1 LHFSHSRF
9 RFFLYF
15 SIVIFIEL
23 IKDEGEISM
32 KSIIVTGAGSG
43 LGKELSLLFS
53 QQGYHVLLTGRSV
66 DKLSAVKTEI
76 EQAGGAADYVVLDV
90 QKESD
95 ILKRM
100 EEISKSY
107 KIFGLVNNAGAGHFG
122 PFVKLT
128 QQEIS
133 EMLHTNVLGTIL
145 MTKAVFPLF
154 QEQGEGLLINIIST
168 AGLRG
173 KVNEAVYAASKFA
186 VRGFTESLQKE
197 YENSPINIKA
207 VYMGGMDTPFWEGSN
222 HIADSSRFRSAK
234 EVAKMIIEQ
243 IDQDE
248 IIIES
253 KKS

>member
-1 LHFSHSRF
+1 
-9 RFFLYF
+9 
-15 SIVIFIEL
+15 
-23 IKDEGEISM
+23 M
-32 KSIIVTGAGSG
+32 KTIIVTGAGSG

-53 QQGYHVLLTGRSV
+53 QQGYHILLTGRSV
-66 DKLSAVKTEI
+66 DKLSAVKAEI
-76 EQAGGAADYVVLDV
+76 EQAGGAADCVVLNV

-95 ILKRM
+95 ILTRVD
-100 EEISKSY
+100 EISKNH
-107 KIFGLVNNAGAGHFG
+107 KVVGLVNNAGVGHFG
-122 PFVKLT
+122 PFVKIT
-128 QQEIS
+128 EQEIS

-145 MTKAVFPLF
+145 MTKAVLTLL
-154 QEQGEGLLINIIST
+154 QEQGEGLLMNIIST

-197 YENSPINIKA
+197 YENSPITIKA
-207 VYMGGMDTPFWEGSN
+207 IYMGGMNTPFWEGSN
-222 HIADSSRFRSAK
+222 HIADSSRFRSPK

>member
-1 LHFSHSRF
+1 
-9 RFFLYF
+9 
-15 SIVIFIEL
+15 
-23 IKDEGEISM
+23 M
-32 KSIIVTGAGSG
+32 KTIIVTGAGSG

-53 QQGYHVLLTGRSV
+53 QQGYHILLTGRSV
-66 DKLSAVKTEI
+66 GKLSAVKEEI
-76 EQAGGAADYVVLDV
+76 EKAGGVADYVVLNV
-90 QKESD
+90 QKEAD
-95 ILKRM
+95 ILNRVNEIRM
-100 EEISKSY
+100 NHQVV
-107 KIFGLVNNAGAGHFG
+107 GLVNNAGVGHFG
-122 PFVKLT
+122 PFGKIT

-133 EMLHTNVLGTIL
+133 EILDTNVLGTIL
-145 MTKAVFPLF
+145 MTKAVLPLL

-222 HIADSSRFRSAK
+222 HIEDASRFRSAK

>member
-1 LHFSHSRF
+1 
-9 RFFLYF
+9 
-15 SIVIFIEL
+15 
-23 IKDEGEISM
+23 M
-32 KSIIVTGAGSG
+32 KTIIVTGAGSG
-43 LGKELSLLFS
+43 LGKELSLLYS
-53 QQGYHVLLTGRSV
+53 EQGYHILLAGRSE
-66 DKLSAVKTEI
+66 DKLSAVTTEI
-76 EQAGGAADYVVLDV
+76 EQAGGTADYVVLDV

-95 ILKRM
+95 IFMKM
-100 EEISKSY
+100 EELSKSH
-107 KIFGLVNNAGAGHFG
+107 KISGLINNAGVGHFG
-122 PFVKLT
+122 PFVKMT
-128 QQEIS
+128 HKEIM

-145 MTKAVFPLF
+145 MTKAVLPIL
-154 QEQGEGLLINIIST
+154 EAQGEGLLMNIIST

-197 YENSPINIKA
+197 YENRRIKIKA

-222 HIADSSRFRSAK
+222 HIADSSRFRTAK
-234 EVAKMIIEQ
+234 EVAEMIIEQ

>member
-1 LHFSHSRF
+1 
-9 RFFLYF
+9 
-15 SIVIFIEL
+15 
-23 IKDEGEISM
+23 M
-32 KSIIVTGAGSG
+32 KTIIVTGAGSG

-53 QQGYHVLLTGRSV
+53 QQGYHILLTGRSD
-66 DKLSAVKTEI
+66 DKLSAVKAEI
-76 EQAGGAADYVVLDV
+76 EQAGGAADYVVLNV

-95 ILKRM
+95 ILTRVD
-100 EEISKSY
+100 EISKNH
-107 KIFGLVNNAGAGHFG
+107 KVVGLVNNAGVGHFG
-122 PFVKLT
+122 PFVKIT
-128 QQEIS
+128 EQEIS

-145 MTKAVFPLF
+145 MTKAVLPLL
-154 QEQGEGLLINIIST
+154 QEQGTGLLMNIIST

-173 KVNEAVYAASKFA
+173 KVNEAVYVASKFA

-222 HIADSSRFRSAK
+222 HIADSSRFRSPK